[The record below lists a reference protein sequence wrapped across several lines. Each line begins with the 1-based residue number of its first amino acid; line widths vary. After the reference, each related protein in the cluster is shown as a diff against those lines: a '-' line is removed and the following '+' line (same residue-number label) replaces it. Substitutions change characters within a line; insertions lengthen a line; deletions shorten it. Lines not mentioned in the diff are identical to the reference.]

1 MDRMHCVH
9 TKWVHVK
16 GMQTEFT
23 PSSRQT
29 GHVHSG
35 DKVELMWVER
45 RSTFSNVSLLSAYA
59 YDEDAQL

>member
-16 GMQTEFT
+16 GMQIEFA

-35 DKVELMWVER
+35 DKVELMWAER
-45 RSTFSNVSLLSAYA
+45 C
-59 YDEDAQL
+59 

>member
-16 GMQTEFT
+16 GMQIEFT

-29 GHVHSG
+29 GHVHIG
-35 DKVELMWVER
+35 DKVELMWAER
-45 RSTFSNVSLLSAYA
+45 CLTFSIFSLLFA
-59 YDEDAQL
+59 YDVRL